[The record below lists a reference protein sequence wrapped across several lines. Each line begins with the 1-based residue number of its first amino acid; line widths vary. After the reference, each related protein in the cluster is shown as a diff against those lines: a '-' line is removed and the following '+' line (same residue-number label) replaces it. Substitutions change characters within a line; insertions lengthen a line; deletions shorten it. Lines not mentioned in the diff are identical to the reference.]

1 MKKYLEITFVVIV
14 AIAVAMAVLSKNSNG
29 KWSTGFSNGF
39 GCNTEDI
46 TNMYADYIEI
56 WKKDIGEAFDKAEA
70 KIIDVAPDEIVGPHP
85 DPKKCICQGSGI
97 IVHGDG
103 HKTICPYHGK
113 KQTSLPR
120 IIEENNLIF
129 KSLLKVE

>member
-1 MKKYLEITFVVIV
+1 MRKYLEITFVVIV

-29 KWSTGFSNGF
+29 KWSTGFNNGF

-46 TNMYADYIEI
+46 TNMYADYIEA
-56 WKKDIGEAFDKAEA
+56 WKEDIANAFNEAEA
-70 KIIDVAPDEIVGPHP
+70 KVLKVSPDEIIGPHP
-85 DPKKCICQGSGI
+85 DPKKCVCKGSGI

-103 HKTICPYHGK
+103 HKTVCPYHGK
-113 KQTSLPR
+113 KQTGLPR
-120 IIEENNLIF
+120 IIEENNLIL